1 MEVKISQSKNLN
13 DYEVLIRK
21 HGNNTYASYCPQ
33 INTMLNGT
41 VHAEVQDAM
50 DKKIQEHIANLD

>member
-21 HGNNTYASYCPQ
+21 HGQNNYASYCPQ
-33 INTMLNGT
+33 INLMLTGT
-41 VHAEVQDAM
+41 AHVEVQDAM
-50 DKKIQEHIANLD
+50 DKKIQEHIAKLD